1 MKQRKA
7 IEYVELDTIKQ
18 AEQPGSFFF
27 QHFIENNYH
36 PTAPDAPHRHNFQ
49 EVFIVQSGSGK
60 HAIDGQ
66 SIDLL
71 PGTVSLIGK
80 GHVHLVEHISDF
92 TGWVLRFGDDFLPA
106 ELISQAR
113 HDYTVLFN
121 RFGRDHSLTISLA
134 DLDDLRVVLDLMEAE
149 WSAAGA
155 ARQEHALRH
164 LLALLIIRLE
174 RIYQRSLGAA
184 QHERDEYRVYQE
196 FIGVLEREFA
206 LHHDVQ
212 HYAAA
217 LEIAPIRLSRIL
229 GRIVGKTTKQLIN
242 ERIMLEA
249 RRYLHYTDLS
259 VTEIAVALGYS
270 DMFQF
275 SKTFKRLAGVAPNAF
290 REQRQK
296 VT

>member
-1 MKQRKA
+1 MKQRKD

-18 AEQPGSFFF
+18 AEQPGAFFF
-27 QHFIENNYH
+27 QHFIENSYH
-36 PTAPDAPHRHNFQ
+36 PQSPDAPHRHNFQ
-49 EVFIVQSGSGK
+49 ELFIVQSGSGK

-66 SIDLL
+66 SIELR

-80 GHVHLVEHISDF
+80 GHVHLVEHVSDF
-92 TGWVLRFGDDFLPA
+92 TGWVVRFGEDFLPA
-106 ELISQAR
+106 EQMSQAR
-113 HDYTVLFN
+113 YDYAALFN
-121 RFGRDHSLTISLA
+121 QLGRNHSLTIQPA
-134 DLDDLRVVLDLMEAE
+134 DLDDLRVVLDLIEAE
-149 WSAAGA
+149 WSAAGELQ
-155 ARQEHALRH
+155 QEHALRH

-184 QHERDEYRVYQE
+184 QHERDEERVYQE
-196 FIGVLEREFA
+196 FMAVLEREFA
-206 LHHDVQ
+206 LHHDVL

-217 LEIAPIRLSRIL
+217 LEIAPTRLSRIL

-242 ERIMLEA
+242 QRIMLEA
-249 RRYLHYTDLS
+249 KRYLHYTDLS